1 MYENKTIEE
10 VCRQFECN
18 GRTGLTQEEAGTRLE
33 HYGKNML
40 REAKKKTLAQ
50 RFAEQLCDSLIFV
63 LFAAAGISIMLHE
76 YSDAVIILAVVA
88 MNAVVGV
95 IQEGKA
101 EKALESLRKMTK
113 LEAVVIRGGREMTVP
128 AEELVP
134 GDLVVLDAGRS
145 SSCSGGKPENR
156 GIRPDGGIGTCFKEQ
171 YLCCRIGGSGRGQEE
186 YGVHDFLRNE
196 RQGLRN
202 RNGYR
207 HGYGNRQDCR
217 ADS

>member
-18 GRTGLTQEEAGTRLE
+18 GRTGLTQEEAGIRLE

-134 GDLVVLDAGRS
+134 GDLVVLDAGRQVPADLRLVQGANLKIEESALTGESVPVSKS
-145 SSCSGGKPENR
+145 STFVAASEVQVGDRKNMAFMTSYVTNGR
-156 GIRPDGGIGTCFKEQ
+156 GSGTCK
-171 YLCCRIGGSGRGQEE
+171 GRGLS
-186 YGVHDFLRNE
+186 GT
-196 RQGLRN
+196 
-202 RNGYR
+202 
-207 HGYGNRQDCR
+207 
-217 ADS
+217 

>member
-18 GRTGLTQEEAGTRLE
+18 GRTGLTQEEAGIRLE

-95 IQEGKA
+95 IRRER
-101 EKALESLRKMTK
+101 RK
-113 LEAVVIRGGREMTVP
+113 RRWNP
-128 AEELVP
+128 
-134 GDLVVLDAGRS
+134 
-145 SSCSGGKPENR
+145 
-156 GIRPDGGIGTCFKEQ
+156 
-171 YLCCRIGGSGRGQEE
+171 
-186 YGVHDFLRNE
+186 
-196 RQGLRN
+196 
-202 RNGYR
+202 
-207 HGYGNRQDCR
+207 
-217 ADS
+217 